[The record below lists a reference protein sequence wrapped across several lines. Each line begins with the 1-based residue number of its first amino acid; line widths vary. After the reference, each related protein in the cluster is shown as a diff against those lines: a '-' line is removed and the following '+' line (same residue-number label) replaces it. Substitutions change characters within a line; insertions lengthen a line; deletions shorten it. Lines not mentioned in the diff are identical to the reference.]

1 VVDHRESG
9 VEMHDEN
16 LTKYA
21 LLSRERVPNDFYW
34 QRSPC
39 LAHGGQDLPYE
50 FPGIDVF
57 LPYWMGRVIGVI
69 PPPKS

>member
-1 VVDHRESG
+1 MYNED
-9 VEMHDEN
+9 

-34 QRSPC
+34 QRTPC
-39 LAHGGQDLPYE
+39 LSHGSFDLPYE

-57 LPYWMGRVIGVI
+57 LPYWMSRVAGVI
-69 PPPKS
+69 PPP